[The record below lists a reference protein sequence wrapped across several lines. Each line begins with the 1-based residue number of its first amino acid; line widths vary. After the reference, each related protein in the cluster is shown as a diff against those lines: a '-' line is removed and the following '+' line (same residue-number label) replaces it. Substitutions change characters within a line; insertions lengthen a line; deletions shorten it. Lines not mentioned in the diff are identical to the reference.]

1 MLEVANSKLAAT
13 RPLLAPPTAWA
24 GAGFGLALL
33 LTAAAIV
40 GQGLDRPGI
49 ELGLRLTARLAF
61 LPFWAAYAG
70 GALVVLFGQGFA
82 PVKRR
87 ARELGLAFAAVLAV
101 HLGLVSAL
109 CAIGAT
115 PSAHVFLIFGP
126 GAACAL
132 LLAIASIEPVGRA
145 IGPAGWWGLRNLA
158 MNYLAFDFAVDFVR
172 RQPPTSALQALMYL
186 PFAAFAVLG
195 PALRLAA
202 WIKLRVRP

>member
-172 RQPPTSALQALMYL
+172 RQPPTSVVQALMYL

>member
-126 GAACAL
+126 GVACAL